1 MLNKIVSLSLPD
13 ELLMLGRNIAQLV
26 PSAFLALKFD
36 LAFNSLTVR
45 GTAPR
50 GHRDCSCPIEYERTN
65 SHVQFDTSPERNQ
78 KVVVVVVVD

>member
-1 MLNKIVSLSLPD
+1 MLNKIVSLSLPN

-36 LAFNSLTVR
+36 LAFNSLTR